1 MEQSDPSGAWT
12 TLRRNTSTQTDKNAN
27 APLPTQQEPKYH
39 DDGHQGDAVAE
50 SLCEKFQV

>member
-27 APLPTQQEPKYH
+27 APPPTQQEPKYH